1 MAPDLSIRDYEGVI
15 IMAGKLYRTLFKM
28 QGHYGPA
35 LDLISLTS
43 LETHQTCI
51 AAICSYSMYALKI
64 CDSSH

>member
-1 MAPDLSIRDYEGVI
+1 
-15 IMAGKLYRTLFKM
+15 MAGKLYRTLFKM

-64 CDSSH
+64 RDSSH